1 MSVNPIATAS
11 TAVSSAADR
20 ASDAALAKAIVKLAA
35 DKKAGAA
42 GDVLRTDQ
50 RTVTQDQKAADKAD
64 VAAKANTS
72 KVDVQ
77 A

>member
-1 MSVNPIATAS
+1 MSISPTSIASAS
-11 TAVSSAADR
+11 VTTAADR
-20 ASDAALAKAIVKLAA
+20 ASDAALAKAVVKLAA

-42 GDVLRTDQ
+42 TDVLRTDQ
-50 RTVTQDQKAADKAD
+50 RTVTQDQKAANKAD

-72 KVDVQ
+72 KVNVQ